1 VSTHLIE
8 ARASIAQTLDDILRS
23 EDDQRYVV
31 CDLSEDDTEILGLY
45 KTAIAYL
52 ETKLGRPNYSGKGH
66 VYPTGNAGA
75 DPGVFIDDYSH
86 SLQIS
91 WWKTARGVFAALV
104 SGHDAD
110 TLLCFTVVFRKV
122 AP

>member
-1 VSTHLIE
+1 ME
-8 ARASIAQTLDDILRS
+8 ARATIAQTLDDILRS
-23 EDDQRYVV
+23 EKDQRYVI
-31 CDLSEDDTEILGLY
+31 CDSSEDDTEILGLY
-45 KTAIAYL
+45 RAAVVYL
-52 ETKLGRPNYSGKGH
+52 ESKLGRPNYSGRGH

-75 DPGVFIDDYSH
+75 NPGVFIDDYSH
-86 SLQIS
+86 SLEIS

-110 TLLCFTVVFRKV
+110 TLLCFTVVFREA